1 MFLKIKILNSPEK
14 PCRFAFTNLHA
25 SKLKPYIFVETKTCF
40 YANRNSQRTT
50 TLKPRGYAARKCG
63 HPRKNER
70 RSGG

>member
-14 PCRFAFTNLHA
+14 PCRSAFTNLHA

-50 TLKPRGYAARKCG
+50 T
-63 HPRKNER
+63 
-70 RSGG
+70 